1 MIELKNITKKY
12 DRKVLDNVNLKLDY
26 GKIYILKG
34 ISGSGKTTLLNII
47 GGIDNNYEGTYT
59 LDNENI
65 KKLKNKNQFR
75 KKIGYVFQ
83 QSLLI
88 SHLSIKD
95 NLLLIKNDYKL
106 VEELSKT
113 FGLQSLLNKMP
124 SELSIGERERV
135 SIIRAIISNPKIIIA
150 DEPTASLDKTN
161 ASKIVNYFK
170 QIKTKNRIIIIST
183 HSNIFD
189 CVADEIINIKYGKV
203 EEIKQRNFIK
213 CNDIT
218 LDNSK
223 TKQFP
228 IDFKYSISRYLAN
241 KSKISCIFQALL
253 FLIILSCISLKLNF
267 KKEYMNYL
275 YRKYPFTTLSLE
287 KENYNYMCNKYEC
300 SKYENYIFADNEN
313 EYYILLPKQETV
325 IGKKEYMYKGKYPQ
339 NSNEVIVNYKYYKE
353 NLKDNDIENKE
364 IIIKNKKYK
373 IVGVLTNDDMY
384 LNDIY
389 ESNSYYNKEDTNQ
402 IFIPYEE
409 MQKEFKDEKKSSN
422 EIMVTIRE
430 KIDDELYTDL
440 KYNSSYWYKKIGSN
454 IYLLN
459 TFLNLFF
466 VGLIFISILSFI
478 FIANNIYLNIYFRKR
493 EIGCLQLF
501 GLSKKRIKRIF
512 IFEYCFKYIF
522 GLFVSIISFQTIML
536 LIKHIYKLDFSINQY
551 IMIIFIAL
559 IITYSYLLSYIPLR
573 KYIKKDIK
581 ELIYTY

>member
-161 ASKIVNYFK
+161 ASKIVDYFK

-213 CNDIT
+213 CNDII
-218 LDNSK
+218 LDKSK

-241 KSKISCIFQALL
+241 KSRFSCIFQALL

-275 YRKYPFTTLSLE
+275 YKKYPFTTLSLE

-339 NSNEVIVNYKYYKE
+339 N
-353 NLKDNDIENKE
+353 
-364 IIIKNKKYK
+364 
-373 IVGVLTNDDMY
+373 
-384 LNDIY
+384 
-389 ESNSYYNKEDTNQ
+389 
-402 IFIPYEE
+402 
-409 MQKEFKDEKKSSN
+409 
-422 EIMVTIRE
+422 
-430 KIDDELYTDL
+430 
-440 KYNSSYWYKKIGSN
+440 
-454 IYLLN
+454 
-459 TFLNLFF
+459 
-466 VGLIFISILSFI
+466 
-478 FIANNIYLNIYFRKR
+478 
-493 EIGCLQLF
+493 
-501 GLSKKRIKRIF
+501 
-512 IFEYCFKYIF
+512 
-522 GLFVSIISFQTIML
+522 
-536 LIKHIYKLDFSINQY
+536 
-551 IMIIFIAL
+551 
-559 IITYSYLLSYIPLR
+559 
-573 KYIKKDIK
+573 
-581 ELIYTY
+581 